1 MRRTIVP
8 LRKSNSILKAV
19 NGAVW
24 ELPCA
29 PNLNMWWNFGSCL
42 GILLATQIVSGMLLA
57 IHYTAYE
64 SISFES
70 VKFIMRDVNYGW
82 LIRGIHSNGASVF
95 FVCLYLHIGRGL
107 YYASYSSLLAVWN
120 VGVVLYLMSM
130 AIAFL
135 GYVLPWGT
143 MSFWGATVIT
153 NLFTVVPYIG
163 NTLVYWMW
171 GGYSVSG
178 PTLKRFFV
186 LHFFL
191 PLAMVVVVM
200 LHLLYLHEG
209 GSNNPLGV
217 SSDVLA
223 VRFHPFY
230 TSKDLVGLAIVYG
243 AFGFLALGFPDLLS
257 NYLNNVPVDALR
269 TPRHIEP
276 EWYFLYAYAI
286 LRSVPHKTVG
296 IIAMLMSILVMALLP
311 YVDSSKCRGLEYYPL
326 SQFLFWAFVSNWAL
340 LGWIGSMPPKGI
352 CYDYGQWFT
361 VFHLVCF
368 GLLVIFNMV
377 WDKWLFM
384 EEGEL

>member
-1 MRRTIVP
+1 
-8 LRKSNSILKAV
+8 
-19 NGAVW
+19 
-24 ELPCA
+24 
-29 PNLNMWWNFGSCL
+29 
-42 GILLATQIVSGMLLA
+42 MLLA

-95 FVCLYLHIGRGL
+95 FVCLYLHMGRGL

-153 NLFTVVPYIG
+153 NLFTVIPYVG
-163 NTLVYWMW
+163 NTLVYWIW
-171 GGYSVSG
+171 GGYRVSG

-191 PLAMVVVVM
+191 PLAIVVVVM

-209 GSNNPLGV
+209 GSNNPLGI

-243 AFGFLALGFPDLLS
+243 AFGFLALGFPDLLR

-296 IIAMLMSILVMALLP
+296 IIAMLRAILAMALLP
-311 YVDSSKCRGLEYYPL
+311 YIDSSKCRGLEYYPL
-326 SQFLFWAFVSNWAL
+326 SQFLFWVFVSNWAL
-340 LGWIGSMPPKGI
+340 LG
-352 CYDYGQWFT
+352 
-361 VFHLVCF
+361 
-368 GLLVIFNMV
+368 
-377 WDKWLFM
+377 
-384 EEGEL
+384 